1 MKNSSPKIDFI
12 SIDTAIHLEASSY
25 RIVLHASLAA
35 EAIANLTRSSARATM
50 IVIIII
56 IVLHVDL
63 IVYSTVSRG
72 SGVDDDDCAG
82 LDLYFHSVTPRTKD
96 ENINPVYFIGFK
108 AASNERPI
116 ELSFVNNRSWKW

>member
-1 MKNSSPKIDFI
+1 MSRKDFLQKADI
-12 SIDTAIHLEASSY
+12 IAIDTVIHFGTPPH
-25 RIVLHASLAA
+25 RIVLHASPTAK
-35 EAIANLTRSSARATM
+35 AIAVLTRSSARATM

-56 IVLHVDL
+56 VLHVDS
-63 IVYSTVSRG
+63 IAYSTVSRG

-82 LDLYFHSVTPRTKD
+82 LDLYFHSVTPRRKD

-116 ELSFVNNRSWKW
+116 ELSFVNNRS

>member
-1 MKNSSPKIDFI
+1 
-12 SIDTAIHLEASSY
+12 
-25 RIVLHASLAA
+25 
-35 EAIANLTRSSARATM
+35 M

-56 IVLHVDL
+56 IVLHVDP
-63 IVYSTVSRG
+63 IAYSTVSRG

-82 LDLYFHSVTPRTKD
+82 LDLYFHSVTPRRKD

-116 ELSFVNNRSWKW
+116 ELSFVNNRS